1 MGYIVDDVIVQVE
14 AEIKKLQARH
24 ESLIN
29 LTHTQRLA
37 IELNIILDAPG
48 SGWGWEI
55 KDGIHDWDK
64 PVHKDFLKRAEALY
78 ELVSANTNNP
88 NVFKLC
94 VDFVKAAKGK
104 L

>member
-1 MGYIVDDVIVQVE
+1 MGYIVDDVIIQVKE
-14 AEIKKLQARH
+14 EMKKLQARY

-37 IELNIILDAPG
+37 IELCNILDNPVN
-48 SGWGWEI
+48 
-55 KDGIHDWDK
+55 DWDN
-64 PVHKDFLKRAEALY
+64 PISEEYMRRAEALY
-78 ELVSANTNNP
+78 ELVSANTDNP

-94 VDFVKAAKGK
+94 VDLVKAAKGK

>member
-1 MGYIVDDVIVQVE
+1 MGYIVDDVIIQVKE
-14 AEIKKLQARH
+14 EMKKLQARY

-37 IELNIILDAPG
+37 IELCNILDNPVND
-48 SGWGWEI
+48 WEI
-55 KDGIHDWDK
+55 KNGTHNWDSPK
-64 PVHKDFLKRAEALY
+64 HKKYMRRVEALY
-78 ELVSANTNNP
+78 ELVSANTDNP

-94 VDFVKAAKGK
+94 VDLVKAAKGK